1 MLKCKKKLAP
11 PIFHNLFTPIPENK
25 YKIGS
30 RGKLTKS
37 FYRKKRTHFNI
48 DYRGPN

>member
-1 MLKCKKKLAP
+1 MFKCKKKLAP

-37 FYRKKRTHFNI
+37 FYRKKRTQFNI